1 MKKVLPLVSLLAVM
15 AMVGCTK
22 TTSSAASSNKPTSKA
37 TSKEAASSKASSKV
51 SVSLDPATHEHEEW
65 TAGTKVADVTPET
78 CECGAKA
85 YRVDVADAT
94 GWNDPSVK
102 MNGKSAPN
110 NQSDWNITGAIPA
123 GVYDVYL
130 SAKMSYSSHGNRTFA
145 NQWENDPDGGTNADK
160 ETEDP
165 FRYFFKLDDGEAIN
179 PATTQTWGELG
190 YSASEAV
197 FVNTEAKVTITAT
210 SAKFSLLHGNIGY
223 SLIIDSIRLVPA
235 VANK

>member
-37 TSKEAASSKASSKV
+37 TSKEAASSKESSKV

-94 GWNDPSVK
+94 GWNKADVK
-102 MNGKSAPN
+102 MNGKTAPD

-130 SAKMSYSSHGNRTFA
+130 SAKMSYDSHADRYFY
-145 NQWENDPDGGTNADK
+145 NQWEGDTAQTPDK